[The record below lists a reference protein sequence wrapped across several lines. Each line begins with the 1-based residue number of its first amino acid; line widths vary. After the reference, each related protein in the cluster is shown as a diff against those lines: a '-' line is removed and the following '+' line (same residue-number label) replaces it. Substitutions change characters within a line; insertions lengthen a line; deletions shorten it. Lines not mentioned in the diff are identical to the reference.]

1 MLFLLIFPNLKFG
14 EFSLIFIVMT
24 GRMMQVK
31 FTFMG
36 QDIVKRSTDSIIN
49 RFFFSKPN
57 LEKIWIDVFKRNHS
71 FILFQRNM
79 YKYKNKGSLVKN
91 LQLIIDYRQESSEVT
106 PQALKINALR
116 F

>member
-1 MLFLLIFPNLKFG
+1 
-14 EFSLIFIVMT
+14 
-24 GRMMQVK
+24 
-31 FTFMG
+31 
-36 QDIVKRSTDSIIN
+36 
-49 RFFFSKPN
+49 
-57 LEKIWIDVFKRNHS
+57 
-71 FILFQRNM
+71 M